1 MKAYE
6 RFLDY
11 VRVHTASAEDT
22 EQTPTTACQ
31 FDLTH
36 LLAGEMRALGMKDVY
51 EDENAYVYGFIPAT
65 PG

>member
-51 EDENAYVYGFIPAT
+51 EDENA
-65 PG
+65 